1 MEELFED
8 HPGAA
13 LIKSGRHRYRLK
25 RDSVQVLLIRVEP
38 R

>member
-13 LIKSGRHRYRLK
+13 LIKPGRRRYRLK
-25 RDSVQVLLIRVEP
+25 RDYIIGVM
-38 R
+38 